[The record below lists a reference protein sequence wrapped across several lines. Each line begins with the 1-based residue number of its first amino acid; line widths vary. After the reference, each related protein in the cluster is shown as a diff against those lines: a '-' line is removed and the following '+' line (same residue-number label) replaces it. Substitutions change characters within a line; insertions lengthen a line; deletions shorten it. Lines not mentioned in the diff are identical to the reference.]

1 MMYTSKIA
9 VTSTF
14 FLMLTACGGGSGG
27 SDTSDPSPST
37 SFATTFSKGPV
48 SGASCSVYQL
58 TSGAPLSAV
67 LASATTDSTG
77 VANFTDAPL
86 EGPALVECSGGSYI
100 DEATG
105 AALEPS
111 MMRAVF
117 DTQVTT
123 TPAVTPLTEIA
134 VQRAE
139 ADSRNL
145 LAVLIDYNFDNV
157 LGVDIS
163 TVVPADLQLGAAPDD
178 MSGRYATLLAFIS
191 QLAANRAVDT
201 PEGLAELIE
210 GLASGDITDQTLAE
224 VAVDLANSDSTA
236 ASNISNE
243 ILNEIAN
250 DLDPN
255 NNGGSGGNSG
265 GDAGDDTG
273 DGSGGNSGGDS
284 GGDEGD
290 GSGGNSGGGSGG
302 DSGGNSDEESD
313 EELDGNQDG
322 ESDGNTDGPVAN
334 LVAAISDSSTQDTGE
349 LRYAVNAGLT
359 RGRFEAT
366 ILIDPAE
373 SESIQVTLYDQATST
388 SSVIAD
394 LRLDEGS
401 ISLRDNNG
409 LPESISTSYTPGQ
422 AIDVALTWD
431 TSSTTTAGSYS
442 VFIDG
447 QAFGPFAA
455 ENSTP
460 GVEVT
465 AFSIR
470 LSSNSATANTQVLV
484 DDFNVF
490 LDQAGNS
497 LLFATDFEGF
507 FAGDNLNAFPFHNR
521 TFSATVVSVEGDLG
535 DIVLD
540 DNAGDGDVNNSGN
553 PSGRE
558 DPTSTAEELAI
569 AQSFGLDPTVAPGGN
584 FDLLPWYLNT
594 PAPDSRG
601 LSDRIDEVDLAGSN
615 GFVDPR
621 YFWTAAD
628 GGMVFRVTNAGA
640 RTSTNTRFPR
650 TELRGMLRRGNTSIR
665 TRTDDCTP
673 NQNNWVFSSA
683 PAAAQAAARG
693 VDGELKATL
702 AVNAVTTT
710 GTSGRVGRVIV
721 GQIHACDDEP
731 IRLYYRK
738 LPGNTRGSIYVA
750 HEIRGGDDLY
760 FEIVGSRDDD
770 AADPAAG
777 IELNEVWSYEILAV
791 GNQLTV
797 TIRSGD
803 LEGEVLGRADI
814 NMTALGSD
822 YDIAA
827 EFMYFRAGAYNQNNA
842 DDGGAPE
849 DFAQATFYDLDFSHD
864 ES

>member
-1 MMYTSKIA
+1 MA
-9 VTSTF
+9 
-14 FLMLTACGGGSGG
+14 
-27 SDTSDPSPST
+27 
-37 SFATTFSKGPV
+37 
-48 SGASCSVYQL
+48 
-58 TSGAPLSAV
+58 
-67 LASATTDSTG
+67 
-77 VANFTDAPL
+77 
-86 EGPALVECSGGSYI
+86 
-100 DEATG
+100 
-105 AALEPS
+105 
-111 MMRAVF
+111 
-117 DTQVTT
+117 
-123 TPAVTPLTEIA
+123 
-134 VQRAE
+134 
-139 ADSRNL
+139 
-145 LAVLIDYNFDNV
+145 
-157 LGVDIS
+157 
-163 TVVPADLQLGAAPDD
+163 
-178 MSGRYATLLAFIS
+178 
-191 QLAANRAVDT
+191 
-201 PEGLAELIE
+201 
-210 GLASGDITDQTLAE
+210 
-224 VAVDLANSDSTA
+224 
-236 ASNISNE
+236 
-243 ILNEIAN
+243 
-250 DLDPN
+250 
-255 NNGGSGGNSG
+255 
-265 GDAGDDTG
+265 
-273 DGSGGNSGGDS
+273 
-284 GGDEGD
+284 
-290 GSGGNSGGGSGG
+290 
-302 DSGGNSDEESD
+302 
-313 EELDGNQDG
+313 
-322 ESDGNTDGPVAN
+322 
-334 LVAAISDSSTQDTGE
+334 
-349 LRYAVNAGLT
+349 
-359 RGRFEAT
+359 
-366 ILIDPAE
+366 
-373 SESIQVTLYDQATST
+373 LYDQSTST

-394 LRLDEGS
+394 LRLDDGS

-409 LPESISTSYTPGQ
+409 SQDSIPTSYAPGR

-431 TSSTTTAGSYS
+431 TSSTTTAGSYN

-447 QAFGPFAA
+447 QAFGPFAS

-470 LSSNSATANTQVLV
+470 LSSNGATASTQVLI

-490 LDQAGNS
+490 VDQAGNTS
-497 LLFATDFEGF
+497 LFSTDFESFSVGE
-507 FAGDNLNAFPFHNR
+507 NLNAFPFHNR

-535 DIVLD
+535 DIVLN
-540 DNAGDGDVNNSGN
+540 DNAGDGDVNTSGN

-558 DPTSTAEELAI
+558 DESSTAEELAI

-594 PAPDSRG
+594 PAPDNRG

-640 RTSTNTRFPR
+640 RTSQNTRFPR

-665 TRTDDCTP
+665 TRTNDCTP

-683 PAAAQAAARG
+683 PAEAQAAARG

-710 GTSGRVGRVIV
+710 GTPGRVGRVIV

-738 LPGNTRGSIYVA
+738 LPGHTRGSIYVA
-750 HEIRGGDDLY
+750 HEIRGGDDIY
-760 FEIVGSRDDD
+760 FEIIGSRDDD

-777 IELNEVWSYEILAV
+777 IELDEVWSYEVLAE

-814 NMTALGSD
+814 NMTALESD
-822 YDIAA
+822 YDIAD

-842 DDGGAPE
+842 DDGGDPE
-849 DFAQATFYDLDFSHD
+849 DFAQATFYDLEFSHD